1 MSLKIDRLQ
10 LEIIINNDQAR
21 TSLRNLN
28 DEALSIQKS
37 MKNMVK
43 GTDEWIQATKRLSS
57 IKEQMDSIYD
67 SIGIT
72 GLSVAEL
79 KKKQQEFNM
88 VLNQIPANSPQ
99 YIAYKKNLDEINAR
113 LKELKGNAQAAMPAL
128 EEGGLSGA
136 FAKISGWALKIGAAF
151 MALSAIKDYFKEGI
165 EAAKELADV
174 ESLLLENL
182 DGQKEAQQQL
192 IDLAKQKA
200 QTTLYKR
207 QEIEEA
213 ENFLAIQNRM
223 PSQIK
228 KTIDAA
234 MQLSVVTGKD
244 LMESVRDLDAT
255 MEGKLGRGLGKL
267 SQDFQGLTK
276 DQLAHGDAI
285 EIVRKKY
292 AGLAEGEMNT
302 IEGKVN
308 LLSKAWYGLQR
319 TIGEMALNQGNIF
332 GGILQG
338 TTDLLNSFKKMF
350 EIPVSQKITEEKDAL
365 NALVFQIQATNTNQT
380 ERNRLI
386 EELRVKYP
394 EFLGNLKNEDATNE
408 VLAKHLEQVNYQYM
422 EKIRLAKSEETLTA
436 MAEKESEASKK
447 LAATEQER
455 NLILAKSMD
464 LLYQS
469 NAAAARL
476 VEQAPTLEAK
486 IELVKKYY
494 GAVGGTGEAF
504 LIAAEKA
511 RQASGK
517 MKQTQADFSAASI
530 KIAEDAINGSLNL
543 TNSLENVSNQILQIG
558 LQTKDANLK
567 SIIQSEME
575 DRARME
581 RISAYEK
588 NQQKEKVDW
597 KSKSEAELN
606 QIISR
611 SREEGATNIDR
622 TEARLAQAE
631 LKRREDTAKGIE
643 KYQDLMREVAEMEKT
658 NFADKLSQ
666 TQKEIQSVNDK
677 YNAEIRKIEEY
688 KQHNK
693 KQLSPTQ
700 NKELD
705 DNIGELKIIRD
716 AQTKQILVQAEEDF
730 SEKIKQIHEAL
741 RVGRLSIT
749 DRELYEINKKYDDLQ
764 KEILDAI
771 QYRYDQE
778 VKQANGNTE
787 LITQAEKNKAMAL
800 AKIQGDMS
808 LLEQA
813 RNQETQKATRDGQI
827 KFDEDLKSLRLKG
840 EQDLAK
846 GKEKIQDEV
855 NAKYRKLLDENVNDE
870 QRIQEIKAQMN
881 EEYRLKEEQYNEEH
895 LQKMIQKYAQ
905 YASTIMSA
913 LSGLEHAFTAKE
925 NAEVKKSEDS
935 NNKKKASLKAQLDA
949 GKITQKNYDDQVA
962 TMDSELDKK
971 KAKIA
976 HDQAVRQ
983 KAISIV
989 QAIINTA
996 QAITAAL
1003 TIPIAGEA
1011 LAIVVGILGAAQ
1023 IALIAST
1030 PVPEAAEGRYDV
1042 MGAKSGKKYSKVPY
1056 AGQAKTGIY
1065 GQPTLINETGDEII
1079 IDPFTTRNLMLNYPE
1094 VIAGINAARGVPTRS
1109 TGSYGAISSSPSS
1122 PAALAP
1128 SSGTGSVMSDLH
1140 ESIKTLNERL
1150 SGPIQSFTIWSET
1163 EVLNKKLASIE
1174 KDVAKSAA

>member
-28 DEALSIQKS
+28 DEALGIQKS

-57 IKEQMDSIYD
+57 IKEQMDNIYD
-67 SIGIT
+67 SIGIA
-72 GLSVAEL
+72 GLSLAEL
-79 KKKQQEFNM
+79 RKKQQEFNM
-88 VLNQIPANSPQ
+88 VLNQLPANSPQ
-99 YIAYKKNLDEINAR
+99 YAAYKKNLDEINAR

-165 EAAKELADV
+165 EAAKELQDV

-182 DGQKEAQQQL
+182 DGQKDAQQQL

-223 PSQIK
+223 PAQIK

-276 DQLAHGDAI
+276 EQLAHGAAI
-285 EIVRKKY
+285 DIVAKKY

-308 LLSKAWYGLQR
+308 LLVKAWNGLRR
-319 TIGEMALNQGNIF
+319 TIGEMVLGQGNMF
-332 GGILQG
+332 GGLIQG
-338 TTDLLNSFKKMF
+338 TTDLLNSFKKLF

-365 NALVFQIQATNTNQT
+365 NSLVFQIQATNTNQT

-386 EELRVKYP
+386 EELRAKYP
-394 EFLGNLKNEDATNE
+394 EFLGNLKTEDATNE

-436 MAEKESEASKK
+436 LAEKEAKASKE

-455 NLILAKSMD
+455 NMILAKSMD
-464 LLYQS
+464 ILYQS
-469 NAAAARL
+469 NAAEARL
-476 VEQAPTLEAK
+476 VEQAPTLDAK
-486 IELVKKYY
+486 IELVKKYW

-581 RISAYEK
+581 RISSYEK
-588 NQQKEKVDW
+588 NKQKEKVDW
-597 KSKSEAELN
+597 TTKTEAELN

-622 TEARLAQAE
+622 TNARLAQAE
-631 LKRREDTAKGIE
+631 LKRRDDTVKGIE

-666 TQKEIQSVNDK
+666 TQKEIQGVNDK
-677 YNAEIRKIEEY
+677 YNTEIRKIEEY
-688 KQHNK
+688 QLHNK

-705 DNIGELKIIRD
+705 DNIGQLKIARD
-716 AQTKQILVQAEEDF
+716 AQTKQILVQAEQDF
-730 SEKIKQIHEAL
+730 AEKIKQIHEAL

-778 VKQANGNTE
+778 VKQANGNAE
-787 LITQAEKNKAMAL
+787 LIVQAEKNKALAL
-800 AKIQGDMS
+800 VKIQGDMS
-808 LLEQA
+808 LLQQA
-813 RNQETQKATRDGQI
+813 RDQETQKATRDGAL

-870 QRIQEIKAQMN
+870 QRTQEIKAQMN

-913 LSGLEHAFTAKE
+913 LSGLEQAFTAKE

-971 KAKIA
+971 KAKIT

-996 QAITAAL
+996 QAITAVL

-1042 MGAKSGKKYSKVPY
+1042 MGGKSGKKYSKVPY
-1056 AGQAKTGIY
+1056 AGNAKTGIY

-1094 VIAGINAARGVPTRS
+1094 VIAGIDAARGVPTRS
-1109 TGSYGAISSSPSS
+1109 IGSYGAMSSSPSS
-1122 PAALAP
+1122 PAAASS
-1128 SSGTGSVMSDLH
+1128 SSGAGSMISDLND
-1140 ESIKTLNERL
+1140 SIKTLNERL
-1150 SGPIQSFTIWSET
+1150 SGPIQSYTIWSET
-1163 EVLNKKLASIE
+1163 ELLNKKLASIE
-1174 KDVAKSAA
+1174 KDVSKSAA